1 MRPKKKPRLIS
12 NDGSNLDKGVEELLA
27 EDARNA
33 TMKDG
38 LLDRLDYLSHDYDKD
53 LVKRLKNRPVSSRE
67 QNILNYLAANDISPR
82 KNQRIDPTFLTNTG
96 GTIDYSIMGG
106 YNPGEHVKAL
116 GHNLPWLKVSE
127 VTPNAASDTE
137 TRVEEDIHSL
147 QKGILG
153 NNKPLSSKSGK
164 NKRQLKKELKN
175 ADFTPEE
182 YDRRVKGNYALSG
195 QGSLIEFEAKMI
207 ATKMVLLEQ
216 GLLDSADEVITEK
229 KLNEIIA
236 WKRNQF
242 DWDNPEQERS
252 EGKSPDFTTILYAH
266 DSPKM
271 RDLLLKTLNDL

>member
-1 MRPKKKPRLIS
+1 MRPTKKPRLMS

-38 LLDRLDYLSHDYDKD
+38 LLDRLDSFSPDYDKD

-67 QNILNYLAANDISPR
+67 QKIFDYLAANNISPR
-82 KNQRIDPTFLTNTG
+82 KSQRIAPTFVTNTG
-96 GTIDYSIMGG
+96 GKIDYSIMG
-106 YNPGEHVKAL
+106 PDHLEAF

-127 VTPNAASDTE
+127 VTPNAASDTA

-147 QKGILG
+147 QKDILG
-153 NNKPLSSKSGK
+153 NNKPLSSKSRK

-195 QGSLIEFEAKMI
+195 KGSLIEFEAKMI
-207 ATKMVLLEQ
+207 ATKMVLLQQ
-216 GLLDSADEVITEK
+216 GILDSADEVVTEK
-229 KLNEIIA
+229 KLDEIIA

-242 DWDNPEQERS
+242 DWDNPEQEKS
-252 EGKSPDFTTILYAH
+252 KGKIHDFTTILYSH

-271 RDLLLKTLNDL
+271 RKLLLKTFNDL